1 MKTLKN
7 LFLSG
12 VLIAAFGCQQS
23 TDTPVKIITANDS
36 VSYSYGVVVAESL
49 KEIKDIN
56 SDMVAAA
63 VKEVMLEK
71 EQLDMNTCKQII
83 TKERSKANL
92 SLKKGQLAFLEENK
106 NKEGVITTESGLQ
119 YQIIVEGNGKKPA
132 PTSKV
137 TVHYTGTF
145 IDGKKF
151 DSSVDRGEPITFG
164 LNQVI
169 KGWTEGVQLCKT
181 GGKIRLFIP
190 YNLAYG
196 EQGRPGA
203 IPPFSTLLFD
213 IELISFE

>member
-1 MKTLKN
+1 MKLKN
-7 LFLSG
+7 LLLSG
-12 VLIAAFGCQQS
+12 ILIAAFGCQQG
-23 TDTPVKIITANDS
+23 TDKPAKLSIANDS
-36 VSYSYGVVVAESL
+36 LSYSYGIAMAESL
-49 KEIKDIN
+49 KGIKGLNPEI
-56 SDMVAAA
+56 VAAA
-63 VKEVMLEK
+63 VKEAMLEK
-71 EQLDMNTCKQII
+71 GQFDMNTSKKII
-83 TKERSKANL
+83 TKERAKANE
-92 SLKKGQLAFLEENK
+92 SLKKDQLAFLEENK

-119 YQIIVEGNGKKPA
+119 YQIIVEGNGANPT

-151 DSSVDRGEPITFG
+151 DSSVDRGEPITFA

-190 YNLAYG
+190 YYLAYG
-196 EQGRPGA
+196 EQGRQGA